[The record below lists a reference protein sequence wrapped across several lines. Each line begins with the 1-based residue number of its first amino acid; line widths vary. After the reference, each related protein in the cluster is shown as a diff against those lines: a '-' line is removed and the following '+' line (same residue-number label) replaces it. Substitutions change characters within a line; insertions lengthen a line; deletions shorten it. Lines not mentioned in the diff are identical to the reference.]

1 MKKLFTL
8 TVILY
13 SLMFSTVSFGEW
25 TEVGENLEGNTLY
38 IDFERIRTHN
48 DYRYVWTLLDNLEPT
63 EFGILSTKVYRQ
75 VDCKESK
82 TKYLQYVFY
91 KQPMGEGSG
100 ESVTGN
106 GDWIY
111 PPPYGEDA
119 LLISGLCKK

>member
-1 MKKLFTL
+1 MKKLLTL

-25 TEVGENLEGNTLY
+25 TEVGESVEGNTLY

-48 DYRYVWTLLDNLEPT
+48 DYRYVWTLDDNLKPT
-63 EFGILSTKVYRQ
+63 ELGILSSKVYRQ
-75 VDCKESK
+75 LDCKESK
-82 TKYLQYVFY
+82 MKYLQYVFY

-100 ESVTGN
+100 KSVTGN

-111 PPPYGEDA
+111 PRPYGTDA
-119 LLISGLCKK
+119 LLIDGLCKK